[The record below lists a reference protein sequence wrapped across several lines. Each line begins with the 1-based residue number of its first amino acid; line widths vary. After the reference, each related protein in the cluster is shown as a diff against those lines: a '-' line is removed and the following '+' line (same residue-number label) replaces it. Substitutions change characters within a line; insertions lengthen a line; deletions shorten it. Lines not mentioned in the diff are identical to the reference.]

1 MSDSIELFEHEGF
14 IPSDL
19 RPPNVTFKPRRARRI
34 NKRAVAI
41 YQNANKR
48 VATESIEN
56 LSAKKS
62 MRLGNNRK
70 PSHRLSMRLDDGQ
83 GPSRVSSRLN
93 DGLPKDKK
101 SFPSLKERLEIQRER
116 ELNIDN
122 DDPQFITFLKYGIRK
137 GKDCNEWS
145 LPRSIGEVRLFNKK
159 LNCSIVI
166 PANRSSTLMVNIPK
180 DLNQWRLKDRI
191 PDERKYVIYKHELNF
206 LIKAPFGV
214 VTAFPDEPNP
224 VFNSPSSYLP
234 SNSSSQT
241 DLNFTTPNSN
251 RSYSTG
257 TTSIGTQTG
266 PENSNFQPDTELTA
280 SLWETDFA
288 IAEFEQQNK
297 HLLIELNNLKVSLRC
312 ANRSRANAKINADR
326 AESKLEI
333 SERVTSGL
341 FDENKEVKQQLE
353 EVTSKAESLQSEL
366 LESNK
371 INKLL
376 KKKLDEYDLANKRF
390 QESLNK
396 KAAQIKEQTEIEK
409 LVKQIQVMRVEKDI
423 QRADAIQLIPA
434 VDGQQY
440 EKLERCLHALLT
452 HGEHWDVEQYKKYSV
467 FNIKRGNIKC
477 RLSTVNYPTAYNFDK
492 DPNWTQKC
500 ARLPWPIDEKNVP
513 TGKRNWENPSN
524 FQLRNLLITFLA
536 DKHSNI
542 NLSFEHLN
550 PNL

>member
-1 MSDSIELFEHEGF
+1 MSDSIELLEPEGF

-19 RPPNVTFKPRRARRI
+19 RPPNVTFKPRKARRI
-34 NKRAVAI
+34 NKKAVSI

-56 LSAKKS
+56 ISAKKS
-62 MRLGNNRK
+62 TRLGNYPK

-83 GPSRVSSRLN
+83 GPSRVLSRLD

-101 SFPSLKERLEIQRER
+101 SFPSLKGRLEIQRER

-122 DDPQFITFLKYGIRK
+122 DDPQFITFLKYGIR
-137 GKDCNEWS
+137 KDCNEWS

-166 PANRSSTLMVNIPK
+166 PANRNSTVMVNLPK

-191 PDERKYVIYKHELNF
+191 PDERKYVIYNHDLNS

-214 VTAFPDEPNP
+214 VTAFPEDPNP

-257 TTSIGTQTG
+257 TTSIGTQTD
-266 PENSNFQPDTELTA
+266 PESSDFQPDTQLTA
-280 SLWETDFA
+280 SLWDTKFA

-297 HLLIELNNLKVSLRC
+297 NLLIELNNLKVSLRC

-333 SERVTSGL
+333 SERVTFDL
-341 FDENKEVKQQLE
+341 FEENKEVKQQLE
-353 EVTSKAESLQSEL
+353 EATSKAESLQSEL
-366 LESNK
+366 LEANK
-371 INKLL
+371 TNILL
-376 KKKLDEYDLANKRF
+376 KQKLDEYDLANKRF
-390 QESLNK
+390 HESLTK
-396 KAAQIKEQTEIEK
+396 KTNQIKDQSEIEN
-409 LVKQIQVMRVEKDI
+409 LIKQLQIMRVEVDI
-423 QRADAIQLIPA
+423 QRGEAIQLIQA
-434 VDGQQY
+434 VDGTQY
-440 EKLERCLHALLT
+440 GKLEKSLHALLT
-452 HGEHWDVEQYKKYSV
+452 HANHWDWKDYEKYSI
-467 FNIKRGNIKC
+467 FNLKRGNVKS
-477 RLSTVNYPTAYNFDK
+477 RLSTIYYPIAYNFDK
-492 DPNWTQKC
+492 DPNWKEKC
-500 ARLPWPIDEKNVP
+500 THLPWPINPKNVP
-513 TGKRNWENPSN
+513 TGKNN
-524 FQLRNLLITFLA
+524 
-536 DKHSNI
+536 
-542 NLSFEHLN
+542 
-550 PNL
+550 

>member
-1 MSDSIELFEHEGF
+1 MSDSIELFEPEGF

-19 RPPNVTFKPRRARRI
+19 RPPNVTFKPRKARRI
-34 NKRAVAI
+34 NKKAVSI
-41 YQNANKR
+41 YQKANKR

-56 LSAKKS
+56 ISATKS
-62 MRLGNNRK
+62 MRLGNDPK

-83 GPSRVSSRLN
+83 GPSRVLSRL
-93 DGLPKDKK
+93 DGGLPKDKK

-137 GKDCNEWS
+137 NCNEWS

-159 LNCSIVI
+159 LNCSTVI
-166 PANRSSTLMVNIPK
+166 PANRSSTLMVNLPK

-191 PDERKYVIYKHELNF
+191 PDERKYVIYNHDLNS

-214 VTAFPDEPNP
+214 VTAFPDDPNP
-224 VFNSPSSYLP
+224 VFNSPSSYLS

-241 DLNFTTPNSN
+241 DVNFTTPNSN

-257 TTSIGTQTG
+257 TTSIGTQTD
-266 PENSNFQPDTELTA
+266 PASSDFQPETQLTA
-280 SLWETDFA
+280 SLWDTEFP

-297 HLLIELNNLKVSLRC
+297 NLLIELKNLKVSLRC

-333 SERVTSGL
+333 SERVTSDL
-341 FDENKEVKQQLE
+341 FEENKEVRQQLE

-371 INKLL
+371 TNILL
-376 KKKLDEYDLANKRF
+376 KKKLDKYDLANKRL

-409 LVKQIQVMRVEKDI
+409 LVKQLQVMRVELDI
-423 QRADAIQLIPA
+423 QRAEAIQLIQA

-452 HGEHWDVEQYKKYSV
+452 HAEHWDVEQYKKYSI
-467 FNIKRGNIKC
+467 FNIKRGNIKT
-477 RLSTVNYPTAYNFDK
+477 RFSTVYYPTAYNFEK

-500 ARLPWPIDEKNVP
+500 ARLPWPIDEKDVP
-513 TGKRNWENPSN
+513 TGKNN
-524 FQLRNLLITFLA
+524 
-536 DKHSNI
+536 
-542 NLSFEHLN
+542 
-550 PNL
+550 